1 MENPKI
7 EFTIDELNSLLMSL
21 NKEKPKDKELVKKI
35 ELVYQSAFRKSFDDL
50 DITWNGTLS
59 QNN

>member
-7 EFTIDELNSLLMSL
+7 QFTIDELNSLLMSL

-35 ELVYQSAFRKSFDDL
+35 ELVYQAAFRKSFDDL
-50 DITWNGTLS
+50 EPFNITT

>member
-1 MENPKI
+1 MEKPKI

-35 ELVYQSAFRKSFDDL
+35 ELVYQNAFRKSFDDL
-50 DITWNGTLS
+50 EPFNFTS
-59 QNN
+59 ENN